1 MRGLRGVVAATAC
14 AGCASAAVA
23 WNKHAQPLAGELVLT
38 DVHAVYD
45 TASDHVTALATGEAG
60 VLLKLSAPA
69 ASAGGGAGAA
79 AWTTLLDTS
88 FPTYWYGCF
97 LFSATNYLLS
107 GFIDGDGAAFGVLTT
122 SVDGGQSWAN
132 DSVIDPHAW
141 GGGPIEF
148 ASQSE
153 GFMPSTAGG
162 VAWRTSS
169 GGRAFKDWHEIVPDS
184 QNWHAGNYVYDGSG
198 RIVLAGSSDC
208 NSSDFGET
216 WRCVAPVDISGIDS
230 GIACSGLLCVV
241 GGGEISPA
249 VQGWT
254 HVSKDGGQTWTSAR
268 ALTAPFPIRTVLAV
282 PTAGQPLPTLVAAGG
297 NFFSGVGGAFSSADG
312 GATWTQDLSIGEEV
326 KACRA
331 LALPA
336 ATRVYC
342 VSAGSAAGGI
352 FSADFPAA
360 R

>member
-1 MRGLRGVVAATAC
+1 MRGLAAACSVVCAC
-14 AGCASAAVA
+14 AAVT
-23 WNKHAQPLAGELVLT
+23 WRKHSQPLSGELVLT
-38 DVHAVYD
+38 DVHAVFNA
-45 TASDHVTALATGEAG
+45 TSGMVTALVTGEAG
-60 VLLKLSAPA
+60 VVLKLSAPA
-69 ASAGGGAGAA
+69 ASAGGGAAGA

-88 FPTYWYGCF
+88 FPAYWYGCY
-97 LFSATNYLLS
+97 LFSDADFLLS
-107 GFIDGDGAAFGVLTT
+107 GFVDGGGAAFGVLTT
-122 SVDGGQSWAN
+122 SLDGGRTWAN
-132 DSVIDPHAW
+132 DSVLDPRSW

-148 ASQSE
+148 ASASE

-184 QNWHAGNYVYDGSG
+184 QNWHAGNYIYDKNGV
-198 RIVLAGSSDC
+198 IVLAGSSDC

-216 WRCVAPVDISGIDS
+216 WRCVAPVDASGIDS
-230 GIACSGLLCVV
+230 GIACGGLLCVV

-254 HVSKDGGQTWTSAR
+254 HVSKDGGQTWGGAR
-268 ALTAPFPIRTVLAV
+268 ALTAPFPVRTVLVV
-282 PTAGQPLPTLVAAGG
+282 PTAGQPLPTLIAAGG
-297 NFFSGVGGAFSSADG
+297 NFFSGVGGIFSSADG
-312 GATWTQDLSIGEEV
+312 GATWAQDLDIGEEV

-352 FSADFPAA
+352 FSADFPTAG
-360 R
+360 